1 MDLVIF
7 AGYTRRDHLSLV
19 DTPALCSRVIGLRG
33 ASKQAVSFDGSAGV
47 EWMTEY
53 NGVPE

>member
-47 EWMTEY
+47 
-53 NGVPE
+53 